1 MREGAIGEETRDE
14 EEPGV
19 GPIRLSDWLSRNVH
33 GSLKYTIGEPGDR
46 EGTDVHHMKEERGR
60 TCTT

>member
-14 EEPGV
+14 EEQGV
-19 GPIRLSDWLSRNVH
+19 GPIQLSDWLSRNVH
-33 GSLKYTIGEPGDR
+33 RSLKYKIGEPGNW
-46 EGTDVHHMKEERGR
+46 EGTDVHHMKEERGQ